1 MAVQN
6 HTLVYIIPWLTKYL
20 AMLDY
25 ITLRLPYYTTL
36 FQMLFAV
43 YRSIDDTDRHLPPY
57 NMALVKLCLGWLFEL
72 SNFPDIEY
80 FNFCTKSLIEKSQK
94 EPCKTNGVHNSCR
107 KGELDFKVV
116 VNQSVLYLCCPYLEE
131 IKKVLTANASSNK
144 VAVKYIT
151 PVTALESSTEMVKK
165 KIEVSVC

>member
-1 MAVQN
+1 
-6 HTLVYIIPWLTKYL
+6 
-20 AMLDY
+20 MLDD

-36 FQMLFAV
+36 FQTLFEV
-43 YRSIDDTDRHLPPY
+43 YRNIEHLPPY

-72 SNFPDIEY
+72 PNFPDIEY

-94 EPCKTNGVHNSCR
+94 ANGVHNGCR
-107 KGELDFKVV
+107 KRELDFKIV
-116 VNQSVLYLCCPYLEE
+116 VNQSVLYVCCPYLEE
-131 IKKVLTANASSNK
+131 IKKVLTANASNNK

-165 KIEVSVC
+165 KVEVYVLKQMQNLYQNQVSSSNN